1 MYIRNNE
8 PSIEDLLSD
17 EVTRLVMAR
26 DGFSDQVVRALVR
39 DVQRRLQA
47 CRQASE
53 DPLSGRAA

>member
-8 PSIEDLLSD
+8 PSLEDLLSD

-47 CRQASE
+47 RRQAPEESV
-53 DPLSGRAA
+53 SGCAA

>member
-26 DGFSDQVVRALVR
+26 DGFSDHMVRALVR
-39 DVQRRLQA
+39 DVQRRLHA
-47 CRQASE
+47 RHKAPEEPPSE
-53 DPLSGRAA
+53 CAA